1 MFYIKE
7 RKNNNVFIVFHR
19 LEHVFK
25 WGAFPLP

>member
-19 LEHVFK
+19 LENVFK
-25 WGAFPLP
+25 WGVLI